1 MDKILNAPYD
11 VRGELPKIAN
21 QMEKNGKKI
30 IYCNIGNPLALEPEP
45 IYKYREFLSNQLI
58 EDSKKNICKVDIGA
72 YSPSAGFPAV
82 IKSVQT
88 FINKRD
94 NCNTQDN
101 EINYLTNG
109 ATEAIQTILKVY
121 LWNENDVILLPRPAY
136 PIYHAYADV
145 FGASVEYYD
154 LDENWKI
161 NLSSIVEKINHNKK
175 SNKKIVLM
183 VIINPNNPTGSIL
196 SYNQLNNVAKIAE
209 KEQIPLISDE
219 VYMENDLENRFISM
233 RKVVIENKIN
243 IKLFS
248 LHSCSKGFIGECGFR
263 GGYLNN
269 LNLTQKEKDVIE
281 KYLSMRLS
289 PNSMGQLVMYAMTS
303 LYDTEEVINQINQK
317 KEKYK
322 QKLNFLYKE
331 LNNIGYKCIR
341 PEGAMYIFPK
351 IPLNDR
357 INKIALEENRE
368 YDFIWC
374 REFLKEHNICV
385 IPGSG
390 FRKPGYFR
398 MTILPKLE
406 DLHYF
411 IDCLKKFT
419 PMKHVG

>member
-11 VRGELPKIAN
+11 VRGELPKIAKR
-21 QMEKNGKKI
+21 MEEDGKKI

-45 IYKYREFLSNQLI
+45 INKYREFLSEQLTKNFK
-58 EDSKKNICKVDIGA
+58 ENICKVDIGA
-72 YSPSAGFPAV
+72 YSPSIGFPEV
-82 IKSVQT
+82 IKSVQK

-94 NCNTQDN
+94 NTETQSN
-101 EINYLTNG
+101 ENNYITNG
-109 ATEAIQTILKVY
+109 ATEAINAILKVY
-121 LWNENDVILLPRPAY
+121 LWNSNDVILLPRPAY

-145 FGASVEYYD
+145 FGGNVEYYD

-161 NLSSIVEKINHNKK
+161 NIDSILEKINDTKK

-196 SYNQLNNVAKIAE
+196 SYSQLINIAEIAE
-209 KEQIPLISDE
+209 KENIPLISDE
-219 VYMENDLENRFISM
+219 VYMENDLENKFISM
-233 RKVVIENKIN
+233 RKVVIDNNIN

-248 LHSCSKGFIGECGFR
+248 LHSCSKGFIGECGLR
-263 GGYLNN
+263 GGYFNN

-289 PNSMGQLVMYAMTS
+289 PNSMGQLCLYAMTS
-303 LYDTEEVINQINQK
+303 LYNNPVVIKQINDK
-317 KEKYK
+317 KDKYK

-331 LNNIGYKCIR
+331 LNSIGYKCIR

-351 IPLNDR
+351 IPFNNR
-357 INKIALEENRE
+357 INRIALEENRE

-398 MTILPKLE
+398 MTILPKIE

-411 IDCLKKFT
+411 IECLKKF
-419 PMKHVG
+419 K